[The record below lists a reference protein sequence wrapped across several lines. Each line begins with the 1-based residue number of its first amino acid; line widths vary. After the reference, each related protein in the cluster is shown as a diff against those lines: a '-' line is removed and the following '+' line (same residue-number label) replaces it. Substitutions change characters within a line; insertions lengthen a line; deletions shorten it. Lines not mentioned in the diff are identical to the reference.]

1 MASSGAV
8 HFKARWAKRKCRD
21 AREVDPMNVARTS
34 ALVTCVV
41 VLAAACGAQSSEATA
56 TSQQSQSAEA
66 AGPAGLDAVVD
77 SLVAAEGL
85 TRGVPGLA
93 VVIVADGELLVQ
105 RGYGIADVASGREVT
120 EHTPFNI
127 ASLTKPF
134 TAAVVQM
141 LAAEGRLDLDAR
153 ASQYL
158 RLPAVYGDIT
168 VRQLLTHTSGIA
180 RDMRQDND
188 DDPDA
193 AEYRRRVDASEPSA
207 TPGERF
213 EYSNTGFTVLGWLV
227 EAIEGEPLE
236 EVLRRRIFRPLSM
249 HQARYRAPLADDPE
263 RARPHEVVDGLAR
276 PTLFVS
282 GGFGSGGVSLS
293 AADLAAFAVGLQRGK
308 FLSPQ
313 QLETAWTPATLA
325 DGSTARVRVNSDS
338 DGYGF
343 GWFITSFAGKRL
355 LTHGG
360 GITGF
365 SANLYHFPDQG
376 LTIAI
381 LANAKARDDGTAPVD
396 PLARRIAEHFL
407 VSMDRYPTSR

>member
-1 MASSGAV
+1 
-8 HFKARWAKRKCRD
+8 
-21 AREVDPMNVARTS
+21 MNVARTS

-56 TSQQSQSAEA
+56 TSQQPQSAEA
-66 AGPAGLDAVVD
+66 AHPGGLAAVVG
-77 SLVAAEGL
+77 SLVSAEGL

-93 VVIVADGELLVQ
+93 VVIVADGEVLVQ
-105 RGYGIADVASGREVT
+105 RGFGIADIASGREVT

-134 TAAVVQM
+134 IAAVVQM
-141 LAAEGRLDLDAR
+141 LAAERRLDLDAR

-180 RDMRQDND
+180 RDLRQDNN

-193 AEYRRRVDASEPSA
+193 AEYRRRLDGSEPSA

-227 EAIEGEPLE
+227 EAIEGQPLE
-236 EVLRRRIFRPLSM
+236 EVLRRRIFHPLGM
-249 HQARYRAPLADDPE
+249 HQARYRASLTDDSK
-263 RARPHEVVDGLAR
+263 RARPHEVVDGGAR

-282 GGFGSGGVSLS
+282 GGFGNGGISLS
-293 AADLAAFAVGLQRGK
+293 AADLAAFAVGLQEGK
-308 FLSPQ
+308 FLPPAE
-313 QLETAWTPATLA
+313 LETAWTPGRLA
-325 DGSTARVRVNSDS
+325 DGSSVQVRLNSDS

-343 GWFITSFAGKRL
+343 GWFITRFAGKRL
-355 LTHGG
+355 VTHGG

-365 SANLYHFPDQG
+365 SANLYHFPDER
-376 LTIAI
+376 LTIAV
-381 LANAKARDDGTAPVD
+381 LANAKGRDDGVAPVD
-396 PLARRIAEHFL
+396 PLARRIAEAYL
-407 VSMDRYPTSR
+407 SMVSHRPTSR